1 MHVLMDFCRR
11 WFVICICY
19 VHHAWAW
26 RSNHWTRQI
35 EFIRQEKK
43 LCAGESFF
51 FFALLW
57 TWPSGI
63 GTCRRRY
70 DGDDAAV
77 RTHHHAHAYAAQ
89 VRTRRRPNASEQL
102 CLPDQSAPGTPI
114 RPVRVWIRMHV
125 ASCYS
130 MLVSVLSGWADILWR
145 GRVPMDCSGWAGRM
159 VLL

>member
-1 MHVLMDFCRR
+1 MYGHGGRIIRYDRR
-11 WFVICICY
+11 WNSY
-19 VHHAWAW
+19 VK
-26 RSNHWTRQI
+26 I
-35 EFIRQEKK
+35 YFIF
-43 LCAGESFF
+43 LCARESFLHCCERGRLESVP
-51 FFALLW
+51 AGGGMMATML
-57 TWPSGI
+57 PG
-63 GTCRRRY
+63 RKK
-70 DGDDAAV
+70 DDENV

-145 GRVPMDCSGWAGRM
+145 GRVPMDCSGWTGRM

>member
-1 MHVLMDFCRR
+1 MATMLPGR
-11 WFVICICY
+11 
-19 VHHAWAW
+19 
-26 RSNHWTRQI
+26 
-35 EFIRQEKK
+35 KK
-43 LCAGESFF
+43 
-51 FFALLW
+51 
-57 TWPSGI
+57 
-63 GTCRRRY
+63 
-70 DGDDAAV
+70 DDENV